1 MAVNRRQLLV
11 GAGVGAGLVIG
22 WAAWPRRHAIS
33 WAAGDDERV
42 LNAYVKLGLDGRVI
56 VAIPQ
61 AEMGQGIWSGLAQ
74 ILADE
79 LGADWKTVGVE
90 PAPLGAAYAN
100 RFMLGEMAKGLP
112 ALLRA
117 PANWTADRVVEYF
130 EMQLTGGS
138 TSVRGFE
145 APLRAAGAVAREM
158 LCRAA
163 AARLSVAWT
172 DCDTEQ
178 GFVVH
183 KANRIAFAELVNEA
197 ALLDPPRRATLRER
211 GGLSGSVVPRLDIPA
226 KVDGSAQFGADVRL
240 PGMHYAAIQQGPVGA
255 KRTKIGGKLPAGCE
269 LVEMPGFV
277 AVVAP
282 GWWQAKSGLEALE
295 ISYDRGENPPGAW
308 IEMALKTALDRLDG
322 LESER
327 VREDADA
334 ADMLDDTAEG
344 VIGAEYE
351 LPFLAHACM
360 ETMNATA
367 RIENGRCELWGPTQS
382 LTITTWAVARALD
395 MDDENVIVY
404 PTLLG
409 GGFGRKIETDAATQ
423 AALIA
428 RAVKKPVQLIWSR
441 EEDFGHDCWRP
452 AVAARLRARL
462 EGEGPKTR
470 IAALAARLA
479 APDVGAST
487 LARNL
492 PAIAGSPKAG
502 AQAFEGMTRLPYALP
517 AVALEHVLVNTPVPL
532 GFWRSVGNSY
542 TAFLIES
549 FIDELAHAAKIDPGG
564 FRLMHLAD
572 SPRHAAV
579 LRPLLGAMGALGA
592 TPNGNGTT
600 TGSGV
605 ALWASFG
612 SIVAV
617 GAEVLVEKGAPPR
630 VQRLIVAADCGRL
643 INPDSV
649 RAQLESAVIFGLTA
663 ALTGK
668 ASFVGGEAQ
677 ELNFDTSPLIDL
689 AATPAIEIM
698 LIESQE
704 APGGVGEVGTPPVAP
719 AVANA
724 LFAASGERRRSLPL
738 GAPVGRK
745 PTRTGVSVG
754 TEGPLDETADG
765 AAASGT
771 IDSEMEIAETAT
783 QR

>member
-1 MAVNRRQLLV
+1 MGVNRRQLLV
-11 GAGVGAGLVIG
+11 GAAAGTGLVIG
-22 WAAWPRRHAIS
+22 WAAWPRRHAVS

-42 LNAYVKLGLDGRVI
+42 LNAFVKLGLDGRVV
-56 VAIPQ
+56 VAVPQ

-79 LGADWKTVGVE
+79 LGARWEMVSVE

-100 RFMLGEMAKGLP
+100 RFALGEMTQSLP
-112 ALLRA
+112 GPLRG
-117 PANWTADRVVEYF
+117 PAHWATDRVVEYF
-130 EMQLTGGS
+130 EVQMTGGS

-163 AARLSVAWT
+163 AARLSVDWT
-172 DCDTEQ
+172 DCDTRQ
-178 GFVVH
+178 GYVVH
-183 KANRIAFAELVNEA
+183 KANRIAFADLVNEA
-197 ALLDPPRRATLRER
+197 ALIDPPRNATLRER
-211 GGLSGSVVPRLDIPA
+211 GELSGAAVMRLDIPS

-240 PGMHYAAIQQGPVGA
+240 PGLHYAAVQQGPVGA
-255 KRTKIGGKLPAGCE
+255 KRLRVNKARLPAGCE
-269 LVEMPGFV
+269 VVEMPGFV

-295 ISYDRGENPPGAW
+295 IAYDRGENPPGPW
-308 IEMALKTALDRLDG
+308 MEMALATALDRLDG
-322 LESER
+322 LETAR
-327 VREDADA
+327 VRDDGDAV
-334 ADMLDDTAEG
+334 DMLNETAEG
-344 VIGAEYE
+344 VIGAEYS

-360 ETMNATA
+360 ETMTATA

-395 MDDENVIVY
+395 MDDTNVIVY

-409 GGFGRKIETDAATQ
+409 GGFGRKIETDAAVQ

-441 EEDFGHDCWRP
+441 EEDFAHDCWRP

-462 EGEGPKTR
+462 GPAPDKR
-470 IAALAARLA
+470 IEALAVRLA
-479 APDVGAST
+479 APDVSAST
-487 LARNL
+487 LGRNL

-502 AQAFEGMTRLPYALP
+502 AAALEGMTRLPYALP
-517 AVALEHVLVNTPVPL
+517 ALAMEHVLVDLPVPL
-532 GFWRSVGNSY
+532 GFWRSVAHSY
-542 TAFLIES
+542 TAFITES
-549 FIDELAHAAKIDPGG
+549 FIDELAHAARIDPGG
-564 FRLMHLAD
+564 YRLMHLAD

-592 TPNGNGTT
+592 TPNGDGTV

-605 ALWASFG
+605 ALWESFG

-617 GAEVLVEKGAPPR
+617 GADVLVDKGEPPR
-630 VQRLIVAADCGRL
+630 VVRLIVSADCGRL

-649 RAQLESAVIFGLTA
+649 RAQLEGAVLFGLSA
-663 ALTGK
+663 ALSGK
-668 ASFVGGEAQ
+668 ASFAGGDAQ
-677 ELNFDTSPLIDL
+677 ALNFDTSPLIDL
-689 AATPAIEIM
+689 AASPIIEII
-698 LIESQE
+698 LIDSEE

-724 LFAASGERRRSLPL
+724 LFAASGERRRNLPL
-738 GAPVGRK
+738 GAAVGRK
-745 PTRTGVSVG
+745 PPRTGVSVDPDAPAAEAPVDSADEM
-754 TEGPLDETADG
+754 TETV
-765 AAASGT
+765 
-771 IDSEMEIAETAT
+771 ID
-783 QR
+783 